1 MINTLIVLSLVATD
15 VWMEAYKSLG
25 NLILKFN
32 NWNSGNGFLFT
43 NDSLYTYQDGTLQ
56 STKYRIHDLV
66 VTQMNFYMQSSNQ
79 S

>member
-1 MINTLIVLSLVATD
+1 MIKTLIALSIVATD
-15 VWMEAYKSLG
+15 VWLEAYKSTG

-32 NWNSGNGFLFT
+32 NWNSGNGYLFT

-66 VTQMNFYMQSSNQ
+66 VTQMDF
-79 S
+79 